1 MPVGGDAW
9 WAFLLLLFV
18 TIQRGA
24 ELAYANYNTG
34 RLRRA
39 GATEVGAGHYPLI
52 VMLHGVWLFALWLWA
67 LTGDVVLQPW
77 AIGAYVVLQ
86 AFRVWIL
93 ATLGRFWTT
102 RVIIP
107 AEAPPLVR
115 RGPYRFCR
123 HPNYLLVVLEIALL
137 PLALGTWPLAVIFS
151 IANALLLA
159 WRIHIEE
166 AALTPRRPH
175 PTA

>member
-1 MPVGGDAW
+1 MAMEGAIL
-9 WAFLLLLFV
+9 WAILLLLFV

-24 ELAYANYNTG
+24 ELVYANYNTR
-34 RLRRA
+34 RLRTA

-52 VMLHGVWLFALWLWA
+52 VLLHGAWLIALWLWV
-67 LTGDVVLQPW
+67 LSGDVELQLW
-77 AIGAYVVLQ
+77 AVGAYLVLQ

-93 ATLGRFWTT
+93 ASLGSFWTT

-115 RGPYRFCR
+115 RGPYRFCQ
-123 HPNYLLVVLEIALL
+123 HPNYVLVVLEIALL
-137 PLALGTWPLAVIFS
+137 PLALGAWPLAVIFS

-159 WRIHIEE
+159 WRIHVEE
-166 AALTPRRPH
+166 AALTPRRPRS
-175 PTA
+175 TT